1 LCAMMLE
8 SPLTVDITF
17 TVALHLYQ
25 FEKKY

>member
-1 LCAMMLE
+1 MMLE